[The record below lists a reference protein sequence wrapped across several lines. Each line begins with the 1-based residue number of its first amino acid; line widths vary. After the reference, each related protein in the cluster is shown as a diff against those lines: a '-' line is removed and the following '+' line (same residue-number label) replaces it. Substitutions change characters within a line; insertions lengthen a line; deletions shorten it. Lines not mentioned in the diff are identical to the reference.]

1 MTYINEEQSSDVRKF
16 KYSYARKRGVHK
28 ALAQRMRD
36 WHLKG
41 FIGQMS
47 KQTGQEYPLE
57 HVDFYMELA
66 KAKIE
71 IWRAGHNEETKIE
84 LSPEEDHEPE
94 EIKTIA

>member
-1 MTYINEEQSSDVRKF
+1 MKPFINEEQTSNVRKF
-16 KYSYARKRGVHK
+16 KYAYARQRGVSK

-47 KQTGQEYPLE
+47 KQTGMEYPHE
-57 HVDFYMELA
+57 HINFYVELA

-71 IWRAGHNEETKIE
+71 IWRAGHNEARKE
-84 LSPEEDHEPE
+84 LELTP
-94 EIKTIA
+94 